1 MNEQLARTA
10 DSCRE
15 VEEVASVWREALGGG
30 GNDGDG
36 NRGEGV
42 DDDGVV
48 PVAEASS
55 KATVTGADRSGD

>member
-1 MNEQLARTA
+1 MGTLNEQLARTA

-30 GNDGDG
+30 GDD
-36 NRGEGV
+36 

-48 PVAEASS
+48 PAAEASS
-55 KATVTGADRSGD
+55 KATVTGADGSGD